1 MNQIEHVVVV
11 MLENRSLDTM
21 LGWLYPSGNPPQH
34 FLPVT
39 SAPNFDGLRLG
50 MFNPRSDSTPA
61 RNIVVTSDATGFQV
75 PDTDPQ
81 ETFANVTF
89 QLFREGPVNPG
100 NTPPMGFVDNYAT
113 TGTPTPDQIMQAY
126 SPAQLPVLAELARA
140 YAVSDA
146 WFASVPSQTWANRAF
161 VHAGTSNGH
170 VDNGTAP
177 DPFAWNVPTIFNV
190 LGSIGCSWAVYSN
203 TILTPS
209 LTRTMF
215 PKLWDPLLNSHFR
228 GFSAFLDAC
237 ETNSLPRYSFI
248 EPSFLVDPND
258 QHPPHDVQAGEAF
271 LYSIWN
277 AVSKSPGWNQ
287 TLLII
292 TYDEHG
298 GCFDHVTPPFNAAP
312 PDLARSLDGKGFDF
326 TRFGVR
332 VPTVVISPYIQ
343 AGTVFRS
350 DHPYAPYDHTSIL
363 ATLRDW
369 IGISAND
376 MLKSNRVATAPT
388 LGQLL
393 TLSAPRT
400 DIPLIPAPTVSTF
413 TQPSLATALNDL
425 QKSLVSGS
433 ARRFG
438 LDPAE
443 TLLAMATRQ
452 HAVDFF
458 IRRIVH
464 AHS

>member
-21 LGWLYPSGNPPQH
+21 LGWLYPSDSPPSH
-34 FLPVT
+34 VLPTT
-39 SAPNFDGLRLG
+39 SAPQFDGLRPG
-50 MFNPRSDSTPA
+50 MFNPRSDATPA
-61 RNIVVTSDATGFQV
+61 RHIAVTPNASGFQI
-75 PDTDPQ
+75 PDPDPQ
-81 ETFANVTF
+81 ETFANVTY
-89 QLFREGPVNPG
+89 QLFRDGPVSPD

-113 TGTPTPDQIMQAY
+113 TETPNPDQIMQCY
-126 SPAQLPVLAELARA
+126 SPAQLPVLAQLARA

-146 WFASVPSQTWANRAF
+146 WFASVPSQTWPNRAF

-170 VDNGTAP
+170 VDNGTPP

-190 LGSIGCSWAVYSN
+190 LESIGCSWSVYSD

-215 PKLWDPLLNSHFR
+215 PKLWDPVLNPHFR

-237 ETNSLPRYSFI
+237 QTHSLPRYSFI
-248 EPSFLVDPND
+248 EPSFLSDPND

-271 LYSIWN
+271 LYSIWK
-277 AVSKSPGWNQ
+277 AVSTSPGWNQ
-287 TLLII
+287 TLLVI

-298 GCFDHVTPPFNAAP
+298 GCFDHVTPPFNAVP
-312 PDLARSLDGKGFDF
+312 PDQARSAEGNGFDF
-326 TRFGVR
+326 RRFGVR

-350 DHPYAPYDHTSIL
+350 DTSSAPYDHTSIL

-369 IGISAND
+369 VGIPAKN
-376 MLKSNRVATAPT
+376 MLTSKRIAAAPT
-388 LGQLL
+388 LNQLL
-393 TLSAPRT
+393 TLSTARADLPS
-400 DIPLIPAPTVSTF
+400 ISAPTATTF
-413 TQPSLATALNDL
+413 AQPSLTAALNDL
-425 QKSLVSGS
+425 QKSLVTGS

-438 LDPAE
+438 LDPAA
-443 TLLAMATRQ
+443 TLQTMSTRQ

-458 IRRIVH
+458 TRRITH